1 MDLGEK
7 ILINVNILNLISQMQ
22 DKRDFDLNLQDLI
35 NKQRALAAANDSIN
49 DRTAAIPKEIT
60 HIRDKIGN
68 NRKKAKLEE
77 LEKRVERF

>member
-35 NKQRALAAANDSIN
+35 NKQRALAAAIDSIN
-49 DRTAAIPKEIT
+49 D
-60 HIRDKIGN
+60 
-68 NRKKAKLEE
+68 
-77 LEKRVERF
+77 